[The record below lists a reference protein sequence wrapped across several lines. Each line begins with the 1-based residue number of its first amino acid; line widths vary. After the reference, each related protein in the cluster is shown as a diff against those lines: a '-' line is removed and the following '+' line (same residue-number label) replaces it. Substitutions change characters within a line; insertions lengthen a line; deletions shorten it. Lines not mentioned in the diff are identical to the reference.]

1 MSKISRLD
9 WLGIGLAAL
18 ILTSCAAT
26 DRKEDL
32 QSPVSSLALPP
43 VREAQVT
50 SEPSP
55 PPPPPPLLPLKKP
68 QGTLELESLV
78 SLTVTEG
85 SLKEVLQAL
94 TEQAGVNLIIDR
106 DVVDENAT
114 INIKNLPLW
123 QALDALLT
131 AHNLFYA
138 TQPGYIKVSRMMT
151 RVFHL
156 DYVRTL
162 RAGLSTTQVSLSSG
176 SNGGDST
183 GGTTGSTS
191 GGSSGTQGATTL
203 GALGGGSAAGD
214 ITVQSLEIIDFWKDF
229 DSNLKQ
235 IMRDPLYEILRTEY
249 DQKDLRR
256 NLTMIPYEEE
266 YEKEVMQ
273 HRLEMFRLQ
282 REMMQKQLE
291 TGVTEGTVAAP
302 SMEQGG
308 ETRGNE
314 TRGQGQ
320 ENQGTQ
326 GTGTE
331 TANLVGTYSLDP
343 QTGTLVVTTT
353 PEVMARVESFLSQL
367 RQNLNLQ
374 VYIDV
379 QILEVSLGKDRQ
391 MGIDWGSFPGLLQYY
406 RMPQLRDVIEQQMLQ
421 QAESGGGGGGSST
434 GGQGVTSPISSNP
447 FSTSPEG
454 SFQLGVL
461 STLGN
466 HQALQYSLN
475 TVLSFLEEQGTV
487 KAVSRPQITTLN
499 NQPAVVSVGVN
510 DFYATFEQQTT
521 SAEGGLATSSV
532 SSRLN
537 PIFIGVT
544 LSITPQISPEGEIAM
559 KIVPAINKMI
569 GQKSVPTGIPSAPTQ
584 TIPVLETRQTSTM
597 VRVRESETIIISGL
611 IQESDDTVEKE
622 VPYFSDIPVV
632 GKVFRHS
639 AHEKKSSE
647 LVMLLTPRIPQRPLQ
662 MEEAGF
668 RELSGGR

>member
-1 MSKISRLD
+1 M
-9 WLGIGLAAL
+9 
-18 ILTSCAAT
+18 
-26 DRKEDL
+26 
-32 QSPVSSLALPP
+32 
-43 VREAQVT
+43 
-50 SEPSP
+50 
-55 PPPPPPLLPLKKP
+55 
-68 QGTLELESLV
+68 ELESLV

-138 TQPGYIKVSRMMT
+138 TQPGYIRVSRMMT

-162 RAGLSTTQVSLSSG
+162 RAGTSTTQVSLSSG

-191 GGSSGTQGATTL
+191 SGPSGAQGGTTL
-203 GALGGGSAAGD
+203 GALGGGSSAGD
-214 ITVQSLEIIDFWKDF
+214 ITVQSVEVVDFWTDF
-229 DSNLKQ
+229 DRNLRQ

-256 NLTMIPYEEE
+256 DLTMIPYQEA

-291 TGVTEGTVAAP
+291 TGVSEGTAAAP
-302 SMEQGG
+302 SPDEGG
-308 ETRGNE
+308 ETTG
-314 TRGQGQ
+314 TGGQGQ
-320 ENQGTQ
+320 EDQGAEE
-326 GTGTE
+326 TGTE
-331 TANLVGTYSLDP
+331 EVNIVGTYSLDP

-353 PEVMARVESFLSQL
+353 PEVMARVEGFLSQL

-391 MGIDWGSFPGLLQYY
+391 LGIDWSSFPGLLQYY

-421 QAESGGGGGGSST
+421 QAEGGGGGGGGTT
-434 GGQGVTSPISSNP
+434 GGQGVTSPVATNP

-461 STLGN
+461 STIGN
-466 HQALQYSLN
+466 HQAVQYALN
-475 TVLSFLEEQGTV
+475 TVLSFLEEHGEV

-499 NQPAVVSVGVN
+499 NQPALVSVGVN
-510 DFYATFEQQTT
+510 DFYVTFEQMTT

-544 LSITPQISPEGEIAM
+544 LNITPQISPEGEIAM

-569 GQKSVPTGIPSAPTQ
+569 GQKTVPTGIPSAPTQ
-584 TIPVLETRQTSTM
+584 TIPLLETRQTSTL

-611 IQESDDTVEKE
+611 IQESEETAEKE
-622 VPYFSDIPVV
+622 VPYLSDIPVV

-639 AHEKKSSE
+639 SREKKSSE
-647 LVMLLTPRIPQRPLQ
+647 LVVLLTPRIPQRPLQ
-662 MEEAGF
+662 MQEAGF
-668 RELSGGR
+668 RQLSRGK